1 MLPEIVLGINAPSPK
16 QKEQMMDYTEK
27 LERLDEHLMKH
38 PTDYQ
43 ARIAK
48 LKAYSNAVDH
58 KMYLR
63 KVARLKKVAKY
74 RRDYGSKFD
83 E

>member
-1 MLPEIVLGINAPSPK
+1 MLPELSSASASRPPK
-16 QKEQMMDYTEK
+16 HKGANMDYE
-27 LERLDEHLMKH
+27 ERLKRLNEHLLKH

-48 LKAYSNAVDH
+48 LTMYSRAVEH
-58 KMYLR
+58 QIYLR

-74 RRDYGSKFD
+74 RRERNGAK
-83 E
+83 